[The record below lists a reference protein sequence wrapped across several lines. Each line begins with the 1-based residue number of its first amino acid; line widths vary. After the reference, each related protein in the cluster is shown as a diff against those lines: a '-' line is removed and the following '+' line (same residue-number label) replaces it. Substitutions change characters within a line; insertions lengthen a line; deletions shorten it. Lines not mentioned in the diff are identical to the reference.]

1 MSGYMGPS
9 YMPCCYN
16 SARFAQNAHCVT
28 GVIRG
33 WIKVPSSY
41 CFRLQLV
48 LPLYAAKAWLQ
59 EGERAASWR
68 WTKSHLMGG
77 FKSGVS

>member
-28 GVIRG
+28 GG
-33 WIKVPSSY
+33 WTKVPASY
-41 CFRLQLV
+41 CFRLQLFP
-48 LPLYAAKAWLQ
+48 PLSGVKAWLE
-59 EGERAASWR
+59 EGERAAR
-68 WTKSHLMGG
+68 WG
-77 FKSGVS
+77 